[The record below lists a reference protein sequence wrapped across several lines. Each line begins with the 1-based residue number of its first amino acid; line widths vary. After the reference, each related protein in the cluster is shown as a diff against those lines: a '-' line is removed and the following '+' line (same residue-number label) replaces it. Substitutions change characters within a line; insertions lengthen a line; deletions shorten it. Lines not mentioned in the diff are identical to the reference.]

1 MYLPSCNE
9 RIPFI
14 IWPIHAVSPF
24 FIKIMYAA
32 LLINMPPARESSL
45 FYSANKI
52 LHASSLPLLCHKR
65 QNRKQKCFYHSI
77 TAEAHVSP
85 PPNPDNAIFIP
96 GFKSPF
102 RFISSSRIGTL
113 AADIFPQ

>member
-45 FYSANKI
+45 FCSANKN
-52 LHASSLPLLCHKR
+52 STPLLSRRFTIKG
-65 QNRKQKCFYHSI
+65 KIESKKYFYHSI
-77 TAEAHVSP
+77 TADAHVSP
-85 PPNPDNAIFIP
+85 PPNPDSAIFIP